1 MYLLARFFM
10 DRKKK
15 TQKTPISLGFGVPGA
30 ARTRGLSLR
39 RRTLYPTELRR
50 LVIQLLPESE
60 CTYIHLGG
68 ERSILL
74 SYGEICARGYFRTQ
88 S

>member
-1 MYLLARFFM
+1 
-10 DRKKK
+10 
-15 TQKTPISLGFGVPGA
+15 
-30 ARTRGLSLR
+30 
-39 RRTLYPTELRR
+39 
-50 LVIQLLPESE
+50 LLPESE